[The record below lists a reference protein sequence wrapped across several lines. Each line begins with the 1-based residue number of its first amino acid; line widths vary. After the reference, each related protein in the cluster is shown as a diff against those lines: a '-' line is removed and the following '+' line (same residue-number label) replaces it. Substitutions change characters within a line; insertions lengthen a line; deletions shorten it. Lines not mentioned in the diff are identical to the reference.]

1 MYQLG
6 IQRSYA
12 NSDYSEVQKPT
23 NKLDTGDI
31 FSCLCFSV
39 CSLLIHSRK
48 HDNLNF
54 PLRPQRQRAAI
65 FISRTS
71 NRFSIIKMIQK
82 NTTTSSSGP
91 PQASQPSAAI
101 ADSPPSRSNT
111 TSRFVREEDVGISSF
126 VMHTS
131 RDEQKLSSTSA
142 TMQDTEVSPQPQQK
156 LICSFKKYHYDF
168 HVHEISQDNHEAR
181 LTELHD
187 KLSIRNIVEEEK
199 KELKERK
206 ARFFVE
212 SFRLSEEEQTKIGP
226 LVKDETVLRKLEQFL
241 QGRERVVDYDRK
253 EMITKQEDEDSMDL
267 VKNEGAAA
275 SPVLSS
281 ATAKAATTVFLD
293 LELKTTTTGTATL
306 KEMRKTFHELIR
318 LFFADALS
326 SESSDLGQSFV
337 RVWRKDLEKQ
347 GKQALEAAKEP
358 APLSKRQLKKL
369 EKGAGKKGNIK
380 GAAGKKGTATII
392 SSKSAQIISN
402 STTGSGA
409 AGTVAVVSEDQQ
421 TTAHPLLA
429 ATSSSASFRREP
441 WPQDRPD
448 YLSFLLYKENKDTA
462 EAIQQISRAMHMDQR
477 PRNVDKF
484 GFAGTKD
491 RRGCTTQFCTLYRTT
506 EYQLLKSLFSPAF
519 DRKQVFIQPLG
530 YVKDKLQLGML
541 KGNRFDVLLRDLE
554 LVTRTSTANTCS
566 GAGAEESA
574 DVKNAAV
581 LEECISCKISKNDDP
596 EDVAMISPTSTDAG
610 GGAVATFPDN
620 YEDGNEKTN
629 VREDTA
635 AGPLG
640 IQREK
645 QNTSVEED
653 TTDLQALKA
662 FLTVSF
668 QNLSTNGFLNYFGL
682 QRFGTGQVRTHTI
695 GAFLLSGEYEKAM
708 MLLLGAGELVEAE
721 KDETEEKNKGLVS
734 TAAGGGAQDHTANE
748 VVTLGDG
755 PGPKRRKIDEEAVL
769 FPMKDEHG
777 SSCNKSVEELL
788 PGTTNNTN
796 STTTYITAVREK
808 RWKDALFAL
817 KENNNSRGF
826 TSSRMHLETTLLEA
840 LSGCYS
846 STALTTVDDVG
857 EGEAAEG
864 TNKSGKGNKKGGAKK
879 GKGKMSS
886 KTASTITT
894 KPPMTDPRAVLEQLP
909 RESLSLYYHALQSFC
924 FNKVLSRRAEIVRGR
939 NKAAGR
945 AGAEI
950 TAGDLVLVKPVGGK
964 NDKTSTTDKTTGK
977 MRTETSN
984 AGDEEDDESN
994 KQDQSSSIVHTV
1006 TEEEVLLKTYT
1017 AEDVVLPLPG
1027 YEVQY
1032 PEYLRG
1038 VYDEVLS
1045 ELGGTTNPRT
1055 TTGSDRTFDLSLA
1068 SFGSS
1073 VVSASSGAPMNAKPK
1088 KPLLRNI
1095 QLNGAY
1101 RHVIVKP
1108 KEVSWELVNTTTR
1121 EAAKVDEEAGPAGSG
1136 ETRSSTHFLANRYAF
1151 LAEKAE
1157 IQSDLDKILAEKK
1170 ATEQLLP
1177 TCQDKDVE
1185 GPTAAA
1191 DGVLVEKTS
1200 AQEVVKV
1207 GADVVA
1213 VGLPSIASQQKQD
1226 QDDNRTGDDANKD
1239 QAGQRLH
1246 GADNATQA
1254 GTKDG
1259 KNKGGKINSL
1269 GSYAVKFSCILPTS
1283 AYLTMA
1289 LREITQRPVE
1299 RA

>member
-1 MYQLG
+1 
-6 IQRSYA
+6 
-12 NSDYSEVQKPT
+12 
-23 NKLDTGDI
+23 
-31 FSCLCFSV
+31 
-39 CSLLIHSRK
+39 
-48 HDNLNF
+48 
-54 PLRPQRQRAAI
+54 
-65 FISRTS
+65 
-71 NRFSIIKMIQK
+71 MIQK

-91 PQASQPSAAI
+91 AQAPQPAAAI
-101 ADSPPSRSNT
+101 ADSPSRSNT

-131 RDEQKLSSTSA
+131 RDEEKLSSTSA
-142 TMQDTEVSPQPQQK
+142 TMQDTELLLFPQPQQE
-156 LICSFKKYHYDF
+156 LVCSFKKYHYDF

-212 SFRLSEEEQTKIGP
+212 SFRLSEEEKTKIGL

-241 QGRERVVDYDRK
+241 QGEQVVDHDRK
-253 EMITKQEDEDSMDL
+253 EIITKQEDEDSMDL

-275 SPVLSS
+275 SPVPS
-281 ATAKAATTVFLD
+281 ATARAATTAFLD
-293 LELKTTTTGTATL
+293 LELKATTTGTATL
-306 KEMRKTFHELIR
+306 KETRKTFHELIR

-369 EKGAGKKGNIK
+369 EKGAGKKGNK

-392 SSKSAQIISN
+392 SSNSAQIISN
-402 STTGSGA
+402 STTSSGA
-409 AGTVAVVSEDQQ
+409 AGTVTVVSEDQRS
-421 TTAHPLLA
+421 TAHPLLA

-554 LVTRTSTANTCS
+554 LVMKSSTCNVSVAR
-566 GAGAEESA
+566 AEEN

-581 LEECISCKISKNDDP
+581 LEECTSCKISKNDETD
-596 EDVAMISPTSTDAG
+596 DVAMISPTSTDAG
-610 GGAVATFPDN
+610 GGAVMVLPDN
-620 YEDGNEKTN
+620 YDDGNEKTN
-629 VREDTA
+629 LREDTA
-635 AGPLG
+635 AVLVVGL
-640 IQREK
+640 QREK
-645 QNTSVEED
+645 QNTSVEEG

-682 QRFGTGQVRTHTI
+682 QRFGTGTVRTHTI

-708 MLLLGAGELVEAE
+708 MLLLGAGKLEAE
-721 KDETEEKNKGLVS
+721 KDDHTDEKNKGLVVS
-734 TAAGGGAQDHTANE
+734 TAAVGGSEDYAVNE
-748 VVTLGDG
+748 VTLGDG
-755 PGPKRRKIDEEAVL
+755 PEPKRRKIDEEAVL

-857 EGEAAEG
+857 EGEAAVA
-864 TNKSGKGNKKGGAKK
+864 TNKSGKGNKKGGSKK

-939 NKAAGR
+939 NKGTGR

-950 TAGDLVLVKPVGGK
+950 VAGDLVLLTPVGG
-964 NDKTSTTDKTTGK
+964 NHKTSTTDKTTTGK

-984 AGDEEDDESN
+984 GGDEEDE
-994 KQDQSSSIVHTV
+994 DQATSSIVHTV

-1045 ELGGTTNPRT
+1045 ELGGTTNAGM
-1055 TTGSDRTFDLSLA
+1055 GSDTTLDLSLA

-1073 VVSASSGAPMNAKPK
+1073 VVSSSSGATVNAKPK

-1121 EAAKVDEEAGPAGSG
+1121 EAAKGDEEAGPAGSG
-1136 ETRSSTHFLANRYAF
+1136 ETRSSTNFLANRYAF

-1177 TCQDKDVE
+1177 TCQNNDG

-1191 DGVLVEKTS
+1191 DGVFVEKTS

-1207 GADVVA
+1207 AADA
-1213 VGLPSIASQQKQD
+1213 VGLPLPSITSQQ
-1226 QDDNRTGDDANKD
+1226 QDDHNRTEDDANKN
-1239 QAGQRLH
+1239 QAKGP
-1246 GADNATQA
+1246 TQA
-1254 GTKDG
+1254 GTNLG
-1259 KNKGGKINSL
+1259 KNKGGKNNL